1 MLDFISQP
9 WPWYVSGPLLGLM
22 VPLLLFISN
31 KQFGVSSNFRHICA
45 MFAPKSIPFFNYDWK
60 KESWNLVLILG
71 TVAGAWVA
79 HAYLN
84 PTVNVSDD
92 TYALLNQQGV
102 HQFDGFAPADIFS
115 WEGLLSLRGFIMI
128 VIGGFLVGFGT
139 RYANGCTSGHAIMG
153 LSLLSVNSLI
163 AVVGFFIGGLV
174 MTYLILPYVL
184 AL

>member
-1 MLDFISQP
+1 MEFLSQP
-9 WPWYVSGPLLGLM
+9 WPWYISGPLLGLM
-22 VPLLLFISN
+22 VPLLLFITN

-45 MFAPKSIPFFNYDWK
+45 MIAPKSINFFNYDWK
-60 KESWNLVLILG
+60 KEAWNLVLILG
-71 TVAGAWVA
+71 TVAGALIA
-79 HAYLN
+79 HTFLN
-84 PTVNVSDD
+84 PTINVSDD
-92 TYALLNQQGV
+92 TYALLHQQGV
-102 HQFDGFAPADIFS
+102 QSFDGFAPADIFS
-115 WEGLLSLRGFIMI
+115 WEGLFTLRGFIMI

-153 LSLLSVNSLI
+153 LSMLNVNSLI